1 LCLLLGRRSPGVALS
16 RCVVSPCSLQ
26 ALVRQGSKGGY
37 ISALAVADGF
47 RGRGVAK
54 VLMAAAVEQIERDG
68 ATASQLVVRTH

>member
-1 LCLLLGRRSPGVALS
+1 MCLLFWASLARRGFVSMRGVP
-16 RCVVSPCSLQ
+16 VSLQ